1 MFIPYYD
8 KIEVIPLKKDAML
21 LTPDQN
27 KEERGEVVSIGRDVK
42 FVKVGDILYFSSW
55 GCTETQEVDGVKRY
69 IIPEA
74 SEFILGK
81 EEHVAKE

>member
-8 KIEVIPLKKDAML
+8 KIEVVPLEKDTIL
-21 LTPDQN
+21 LTPDQI
-27 KEERGEVVSIGRDVK
+27 KEERGRVTAIGRDVK
-42 FVKVGDILYFSSW
+42 FVQVGDILYFSSW

-69 IIPEA
+69 IIPEQ

-81 EEHVAKE
+81 EEHVAEE